1 MYVRKF
7 DGSKQ
12 QFDKGRIFETC
23 LRNGASEETAAS
35 VADRVENESYDGM
48 RTKEI
53 LDLVWQYLGEHHPD
67 SRMRTDLRLAL
78 SLLRSKPDFEEYASL
93 ILKDLGYSVQSNV
106 IVKGKCIEH
115 EIDAIALGDV
125 RTIYVEVKHHDR
137 AHTYTPLEVSMK
149 VWATHQDLIAGRKL
163 GYHNFDFT
171 NALIITNT
179 KFTDHART
187 FADCVGIDRIGWK
200 SPPSNCLEG
209 IIESRSLYPVTV
221 LREDRS
227 LQRLLLENGIILL
240 RQLTEPNVERLVRD
254 RTLSNSQLINLR
266 EKANRILNH
275 LNDCYAQRQTR
286 SAYERK

>member
-7 DGSKQ
+7 DGSTQ
-12 QFDKGRIFETC
+12 QFDKNRIIASC
-23 LRNGASEETAAS
+23 LRNGASQETAYT
-35 VADRVENESYDGM
+35 VADRIENESYDGM

-67 SRMRTDLRLAL
+67 SRIRIDLRLAL
-78 SLLRSKPDFEEYASL
+78 SLLKSKPDFEEYASL

-115 EIDAIALGDV
+115 EIDAIAQKDT
-125 RTIYVEVKHHDR
+125 RTLYVEVKHHDQ

-171 NALIITNT
+171 NALIICNT
-179 KFTDHART
+179 KFTDHARR

-200 SPPSNCLEG
+200 SPPSNSLDG
-209 IIESRSLYPVTV
+209 IIESRRLYPITI
-221 LREDRS
+221 LRGERR
-227 LQRLLLENGIILL
+227 LQRLLLDNGIVLL
-240 RQLTEPNVERLVRD
+240 RQLVDSKADRLTRD
-254 RTLSNSQLINLR
+254 RILSTSQLSNLRQKSVRILSQLN
-266 EKANRILNH
+266 
-275 LNDCYAQRQTR
+275 
-286 SAYERK
+286 

>member
-7 DGSKQ
+7 DGSTQ
-12 QFDKGRIFETC
+12 QFDKNRIIASC
-23 LRNGASEETAAS
+23 LRNGTSQETAYR
-35 VADRVENESYDGM
+35 VADRIENESYDGM

-67 SRMRTDLRLAL
+67 SRIRIDLRLAL
-78 SLLRSKPDFEEYASL
+78 SLLKSKPDFEEYASL

-115 EIDAIALGDV
+115 EIDAIAQKDT
-125 RTIYVEVKHHDR
+125 RTLYVEVKHHDQ

-171 NALIITNT
+171 NALIICNT
-179 KFTDHART
+179 KFTDHARR

-200 SPPSNCLEG
+200 SPPSNSLDG
-209 IIESRSLYPVTV
+209 IIESRRLYPITI
-221 LREDRS
+221 LRGERK
-227 LQRLLLENGIILL
+227 LQRLLLDNGIVLL
-240 RQLTEPNVERLVRD
+240 RQLVDSKADRLTRD
-254 RTLSNSQLINLR
+254 RILSTSQLSNLRQKSVRILSQLN
-266 EKANRILNH
+266 
-275 LNDCYAQRQTR
+275 
-286 SAYERK
+286 

>member
-7 DGSKQ
+7 DGSTQ
-12 QFDKGRIFETC
+12 QFDKNRIIASC
-23 LRNGASEETAAS
+23 LRNGTSQETAYR
-35 VADRVENESYDGM
+35 VADRIENESYDGM

-67 SRMRTDLRLAL
+67 SRIRIDLRLAL
-78 SLLRSKPDFEEYASL
+78 SLLKSKPDFEEYASL

-115 EIDAIALGDV
+115 EIDAIAQKDT
-125 RTIYVEVKHHDR
+125 RTLYVEVKHHDQ

-171 NALIITNT
+171 NALIICNT
-179 KFTDHART
+179 KFTDHARR

-200 SPPSNCLEG
+200 SPPSNSLDG
-209 IIESRSLYPVTV
+209 IIESRRLYPITI
-221 LREDRS
+221 LRGERR
-227 LQRLLLENGIILL
+227 LQRLLLDNGIVLL
-240 RQLTEPNVERLVRD
+240 RQLVDSKADRLTRD
-254 RTLSNSQLINLR
+254 RILSTSQLSNLRQKSVRILSQLN
-266 EKANRILNH
+266 
-275 LNDCYAQRQTR
+275 
-286 SAYERK
+286 

>member
-7 DGSKQ
+7 DGSTQ
-12 QFDKGRIFETC
+12 QFDKNRIIASC
-23 LRNGASEETAAS
+23 LRNGASQETAYT
-35 VADRVENESYDGM
+35 VADRIENESYDGM

-67 SRMRTDLRLAL
+67 SRIRIDLRLAL
-78 SLLRSKPDFEEYASL
+78 SLLKSKPDFEEYASL

-115 EIDAIALGDV
+115 EIDAIAQKDT
-125 RTIYVEVKHHDR
+125 RTLYVEVKHHDR

-171 NALIITNT
+171 NALIICNT
-179 KFTDHART
+179 KFTDHARR

-200 SPPSNCLEG
+200 SPPSNSLDG
-209 IIESRSLYPVTV
+209 IIESRRLYPITI
-221 LREDRS
+221 LRGERK
-227 LQRLLLENGIILL
+227 LQRLLLDNGIVLL
-240 RQLTEPNVERLVRD
+240 RQLVDSKADRLTRD
-254 RTLSNSQLINLR
+254 RILSTSQLSNLRQKSVRILSQLN
-266 EKANRILNH
+266 
-275 LNDCYAQRQTR
+275 
-286 SAYERK
+286 

>member
-7 DGSKQ
+7 DGSTQ
-12 QFDKGRIFETC
+12 QFDKNRIIASC
-23 LRNGASEETAAS
+23 LRNGTSQETAYR
-35 VADRVENESYDGM
+35 VADRIENESYDGM

-67 SRMRTDLRLAL
+67 SRIRIDLRLAL
-78 SLLRSKPDFEEYASL
+78 SLLKSKPDFEEYASL

-115 EIDAIALGDV
+115 EIDAIAQKDT
-125 RTIYVEVKHHDR
+125 RTLYVEVKHHDR

-171 NALIITNT
+171 NALIICNT
-179 KFTDHART
+179 KFTDHARR

-200 SPPSNCLEG
+200 SPPSNSLDG
-209 IIESRSLYPVTV
+209 IIESRRLYPITI
-221 LREDRS
+221 LRGERR
-227 LQRLLLENGIILL
+227 LQRLLLDNGIVLL
-240 RQLTEPNVERLVRD
+240 RQLVDSKADRLTRD
-254 RTLSNSQLINLR
+254 RILSTSQLSNLRQKSVRILSQLN
-266 EKANRILNH
+266 
-275 LNDCYAQRQTR
+275 
-286 SAYERK
+286 